1 MLEWNTEHQNGDTYV
16 VNRTVAA
23 ALDDLTQTQRE
34 RLFYI
39 EVKAF
44 FCGDL
49 TRADIERR
57 FGVKPAASARDLS
70 TYRRLASQ
78 NLFYDA
84 GQRKYA
90 TTDRFAPLF
99 EHSADRVLTWF
110 RSGFGDNMD
119 QKLKRTVPCESAS
132 DLVKPDIDTL
142 ATLTRAIAGRRQV
155 KVNYLSLTSGA
166 STKTLCPL
174 ALADTGLRWHLR
186 AYDRERGRFA
196 DFALTRIVKAKSIE
210 QAIPV
215 EEQIESDV
223 QWARIVHVELIPHPG
238 IAHPKA
244 IEADFMMNE
253 GVLALDMRAPLV
265 GYALRRWAVDC
276 SPDHKLD
283 PKEHHLWLR
292 NPQTLYGVESATLAP
307 GFAVT

>member
-1 MLEWNTEHQNGDTYV
+1 MVKKQ
-16 VNRTVAA
+16 VAVE
-23 ALDDLTQTQRE
+23 LSELTQAQRE

-57 FGVKPAASARDLS
+57 FGVKPAASSRDLS
-70 TYRRLASQ
+70 TYRRLAPN
-78 NLFYDA
+78 NLNYDA

-90 TTDRFAPLF
+90 TTGSFSPLF
-99 EHSADRVLTWF
+99 EHSAERVLTWLKA
-110 RSGFGDNMD
+110 GFGDSMD

-132 DLVKPDIDTL
+132 NLVSPDIETL
-142 ATLTRAIAGRRQV
+142 AILTRAIAARRQV

-166 STKTLCPL
+166 STKILCPL

-186 AYDRERGRFA
+186 AYDREKGRFA
-196 DFALTRIVKAKSIE
+196 DFALTRIVKAKAVD
-210 QAIPV
+210 QTIPA

-223 QWARIVHVELIPHPG
+223 QWARIVHIELVPHPG

-244 IEADFMMNE
+244 IESDFRMTN

-265 GYALRRWAVDC
+265 GYALRRWSVDC
-276 SPDHKLD
+276 STKHTLD
-283 PKEHHLWLR
+283 PKEHHLWLK
-292 NPQTLYGVESATLAP
+292 NSQTLYGVESAPLAP
-307 GFAVT
+307 GYSNNGTTDEPI